1 MTKPSRMISIMA
13 AVKRTKKVN
22 KKKGFTIVEIL
33 VVLCVI
39 AILASITIVNYNGAQ
54 TRAAI
59 TKTKAEISKMGEAI
73 EIAFADKEITIDKP
87 LLKKVL
93 QEAGVYEKTQNGQN
107 SEYSYIFCISDNN
120 ELAVAAFSPLIKPT
134 DVVTG
139 SKLYFYSSASAVT
152 EVTAVEKTGASSQKV
167 CENIF
172 GTTNEF
178 PNEGNAEPHNRIWSW
193 QIQ

>member
-1 MTKPSRMISIMA
+1 MTIA
-13 AVKRTKKVN
+13 KKAKKSN
-22 KKKGFTIVEIL
+22 KKKGFTLVEIL
-33 VVLCVI
+33 IVLCVI
-39 AILASITIVNYNGAQ
+39 AILASITIVSYNGAQ

-59 TKTKAEISKMGEAI
+59 TRTKAEIAKMGEAI
-73 EIAFADKEITIDKP
+73 ELAFVDKEITIDKP

-93 QEAGVYEKTQNGQN
+93 LDAGVYEKTQNGQN
-107 SEYSYIFCISDNN
+107 SEYSYIFCISDQN
-120 ELAVAAFSPLIKPT
+120 ELAVAAFSPLIQPT
-134 DVVTG
+134 DVIAG
-139 SKLYFYSSASAVT
+139 SKLYFYSSSSAVT

>member
-1 MTKPSRMISIMA
+1 MA
-13 AVKRTKKVN
+13 SVKNARKTN
-22 KKKGFTIVEIL
+22 KKKGFTLVEIL
-33 VVLCVI
+33 IVLCVI
-39 AILASITIVNYNGAQ
+39 AILASITIVSYNGAQ

-59 TKTKAEISKMGEAI
+59 TKAKVEIAKMGEAI
-73 EIAFADKEITIDKP
+73 EIAFADREVTIDKP
-87 LLKKVL
+87 LLKKVM

-107 SEYSYIFCISDNN
+107 SENSYIFCISDEN
-120 ELAVAAFSPLIKPT
+120 ELAVAAFSPLIQPT
-134 DVVTG
+134 DVVAG
-139 SKLYFYSSASAVT
+139 SKLYFYSSSSAVT

-172 GTTNEF
+172 GTSNEF